1 MVNQVQNDNQV
12 FYSGLDKV
20 IVDELRF
27 MSRLEYEREI
37 CAISHIDTMD
47 SYFDIA
53 EKLHMDERHIYR
65 VHRKALQT
73 AAVILAD
80 QGKITA

>member
-1 MVNQVQNDNQV
+1 
-12 FYSGLDKV
+12 
-20 IVDELRF
+20 
-27 MSRLEYEREI
+27 
-37 CAISHIDTMD
+37 
-47 SYFDIA
+47 
-53 EKLHMDERHIYR
+53 MDERHIYR